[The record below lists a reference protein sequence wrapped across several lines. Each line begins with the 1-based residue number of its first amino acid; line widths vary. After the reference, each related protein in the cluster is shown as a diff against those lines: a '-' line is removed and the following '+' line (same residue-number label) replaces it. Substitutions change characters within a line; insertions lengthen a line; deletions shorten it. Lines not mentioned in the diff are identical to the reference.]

1 MNKSWKVVLAFA
13 GVFLAGAIFG
23 GALAPHLKRFERLQ
37 PRPPLA
43 ERMMQRFDEQL
54 QLTAEQKPKV
64 RPIVDRMSEETLR
77 MRRES
82 SVAFRAM
89 MDRMTAELARE
100 LTPEQRVKLDEM
112 RAYYRERAEQRNR
125 GR

>member
-23 GALAPHLKRFERLQ
+23 GALAPHLKRFERPE
-37 PRPPLA
+37 PRPPLV

-54 QLTAEQKPKV
+54 QLTSEQKQKV
-64 RPIVDRMSEETLR
+64 RPIVERMSEETLR

-82 SVAFRAM
+82 SVEFRAM

-100 LTPEQRVKLDEM
+100 LTPEQRVRLDEM
-112 RAYYRERAEQRNR
+112 RAYYRERTEQRNR